1 MRLTLEQ
8 RRIIRKRIQI
18 ALGADARGYLF
29 GSRVRDDARG
39 GDIDLYIEVDE
50 HLDNRAATA
59 SRLAAELQQALG
71 DQRIDVLI
79 ADSETTRQPIHDN
92 ARVSG
97 VAL

>member
-8 RRIIRKRIQI
+8 RRIIRERIQI
-18 ALGADARGYLF
+18 ALGADARSYLF

-39 GDIDLYIEVDE
+39 GDIDLYIEVDRP
-50 HLDNRAATA
+50 LGNIAASA
-59 SRLAAELQQALG
+59 SRVAAELQQALG

-79 ADSETTRQPIHDN
+79 ADPKTTRQPIHDN
-92 ARVSG
+92 ARASG